1 MTRLLLL
8 RHADH
13 DLVGRALAGRGDT
26 PLNARGR
33 EQANALVGRLA
44 SHDIRALYAS
54 PRPRAQQTVAPVS
67 AARGL
72 PVLTAPEFDEVDF
85 GDWTGLSF
93 EQLKAQGG
101 EAWRAWCERRGSAR
115 PPGGEPFA
123 QVAARALA
131 GFARLRDAH
140 PDQAVLVVSH
150 GDVLRALVATLLG
163 MSLDHLERFEIAPAA
178 LTIVDAVGEWAQ
190 LKQLNA

>member
-26 PLNARGR
+26 PLNAQGR
-33 EQANALVGRLA
+33 EQAQALVERLA
-44 SHDIRALYAS
+44 PHEIHALYAS
-54 PRPRAQQTVAPVS
+54 PRPRAQQTIKPLATARQLPIVA
-67 AARGL
+67 
-72 PVLTAPEFDEVDF
+72 APEFDEVDF
-85 GDWTGLSF
+85 GEWTGWTF
-93 EQLKAQGG
+93 ERLREQGG
-101 EAWRAWCERRGSAR
+101 PAWNTWCERRGSAQ
-115 PPGGEPFA
+115 PPGGERFT

-131 GFARLRDAH
+131 GLRRLRDAH
-140 PDQAVLVVSH
+140 ADKCVLVVSH

-163 MSLDHLERFEIAPAA
+163 MSLDHLERFEIAPASI
-178 LTIVDAVGEWAQ
+178 TIVDAAGDWMQ